1 MDEPLQQLI
10 ELQTEQNRL
19 LRRYLWR
26 VRFSLAGLLLMTTAI
41 AVGLGIVAYNTRP
54 QSPPSVP
61 TPMRVVIP
69 TVGGGRSGPAGDIQV
84 LPTTP
89 GTT

>member
-1 MDEPLQQLI
+1 MDEQLQQLI

-26 VRFSLAGLLLMTTAI
+26 VRFSLFGLLVMITAVAI
-41 AVGLGIVAYNTRP
+41 AFGVVAYNERRQT
-54 QSPPSVP
+54 PPSVP
-61 TPMRVVIP
+61 APVRIVVPPMN
-69 TVGGGRSGPAGDIQV
+69 GGRAAPAGDIQV
-84 LPTTP
+84 LRTIP